1 MPGAEMMD
9 ILIVILAL
17 VVAFFLARLL
27 GKALVK
33 LTGYLDDS
41 QPPYPPIK

>member
-1 MPGAEMMD
+1 MPRAEMID

-17 VVAFFLARLL
+17 VVSFLLAMLL
-27 GKALVK
+27 GKALAK